1 MKRLAITVYK
11 RRGSSW
17 ERYIF
22 KNAYVT
28 MTDALKTDS
37 GGVVKGGKMT
47 ARVFSPGA
55 ELISVGDRVTTGIGS
70 QMIPDQ
76 TLMICEVKKNSA
88 ISRRHIR
95 ITAV

>member
-22 KNAYVT
+22 KNAFVT
-28 MTDALKTDS
+28 ETAALKNES
-37 GGVVKGGKMT
+37 GGVVKGGRMT
-47 ARVFSPGA
+47 ARIFSPGA
-55 ELISVGDRVTTGIGS
+55 ELISVGDRVTVGVGS
-70 QMIPDQ
+70 TMIPEH
-76 TLMICEVKKNSA
+76 TLLICEVKKNSA

>member
-1 MKRLAITVYK
+1 MKRSAITVYK
-11 RRGSSW
+11 RRGSDW

-28 MTDALKTDS
+28 ITDALKIDS
-37 GGVVKGGKMT
+37 GGAVKGGKMT
-47 ARVFSPGA
+47 ARIFSPDA
-55 ELISVGDRVTTGIGS
+55 EHISVGDRVTVGVGS
-70 QMIPDQ
+70 QMIPES
-76 TLMICEVKKNSA
+76 TLLICEVKKNSA